1 MWIVVS
7 RSILF
12 GNDRK
17 EQEMT
22 TTLDDA
28 HVGDLSQRITG
39 AVLRRHDQGYDEA
52 RAVHNGL
59 VDRKPSLIVRCRRA
73 NDVVAALAF
82 ARRAGLEVSIRGG
95 GHNVAGRAVTDGGVM
110 IDLALMKGIAVD
122 PAARTATVEGG
133 VIWADLNDAAAAH
146 GLAVTGGA
154 VSTTGVAGYTLGGGL
169 GWLMSKYGLA
179 CDNLLAVD
187 LVTAAGEILQV
198 DAVSHPDLFWAVRG
212 GGGNFGVATSFT
224 LRLHPLRTVV
234 GGLIA
239 HPLDA
244 APALLRFYR
253 DAVAGASDDLTVFA
267 GLVHAPDGSGTKL
280 SALVVFHTGE
290 MADAERELEPFE
302 SWGSPLAVQV
312 GPMPYPVMNTI
323 LDAGF
328 PTGSLN
334 YWLSSFTRG
343 LSDELIDIA
352 VERFAAVPS
361 AMSAILL
368 EHFHGAVTRIGA
380 TETAVPHRDEGWNL
394 LIPSVWTDPADTDAN
409 IAWTRE
415 TFAAMRPHFGTGRW
429 LNYLGDDQADDAI
442 RAAYG
447 SNYERLREVKRRY
460 DPENLFHLNH
470 NIQVEG

>member
-1 MWIVVS
+1 MATI
-7 RSILF
+7 
-12 GNDRK
+12 
-17 EQEMT
+17 
-22 TTLDDA
+22 LDDA
-28 HVGDLSQRITG
+28 HVGSLSERISG
-39 AVLRRHDQGYDEA
+39 AVLRPHDPGYDEA

-59 VDRKPSLIVRCRRA
+59 VDREPALIVRCRTA

-82 ARRAGLEVSIRGG
+82 ARRAELEISVRGG

-133 VIWADLNDAAAAH
+133 VIWAELNDAAAAH
-146 GLAVTGGA
+146 GLAVTGGT

-179 CDNLLAVD
+179 VDNLLAVE
-187 LVTAAGEILQV
+187 LVTADGAVLQV
-198 DAVSHPDLFWAVRG
+198 DAASHPDLFWALRG

-224 LRLHPLRTVV
+224 FRLHPLRTVV

-239 HPLDA
+239 HPLEA

-253 DAVAGASDDLTVFA
+253 DAAAGASDDLTVFA

-280 SALVVFHTGE
+280 SALVVFHTG
-290 MADAERELEPFE
+290 APAAAERDLEPFE
-302 SWGSPLAVQV
+302 TWGSPLAVQV

-352 VERFAAVPS
+352 VERFARVPS
-361 AMSAILL
+361 AMSAILF
-368 EHFHGAVTRIGA
+368 EHFHGAVTRVGT

-394 LIPSVWTDPADTDAN
+394 LIPSVWTDPADTHAN

-415 TFAAMRPHFGTGRW
+415 TFAALGPHFKTGRW
-429 LNYLGDDQADDAI
+429 LNYLGDDQTDDDV

-447 SNYERLREVKRRY
+447 SNYERLRELKRRY
-460 DPENLFHLNH
+460 DPDNVFHLNH
-470 NIQVEG
+470 NIEVEE